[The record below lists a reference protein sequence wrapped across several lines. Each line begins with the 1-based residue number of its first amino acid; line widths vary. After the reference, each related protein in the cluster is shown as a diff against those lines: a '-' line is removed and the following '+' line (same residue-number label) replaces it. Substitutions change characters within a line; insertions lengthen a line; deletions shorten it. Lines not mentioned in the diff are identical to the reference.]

1 MKSSDAMYDGLP
13 ANIAERVLVASSD
26 EVGKRL
32 TPVTPVERDHRHGR
46 IGE

>member
-1 MKSSDAMYDGLP
+1 MKPSDTMYDGLP
-13 ANIAERVLVASSD
+13 ANIAERASDVVPD

-32 TPVTPVERDHRHGR
+32 TPITPVERDYRRDR